1 MTAKINKCDGINCD
15 RTPAP
20 TDKNSRFLDI
30 MRSHRTDK
38 ICWYY
43 FGIFLSHLP
52 HPNCHR

>member
-20 TDKNSRFLDI
+20 TDKNSRFVDI

-38 ICWYY
+38 IYCCYIS
-43 FGIFLSHLP
+43 IFLY
-52 HPNCHR
+52 R